1 MFSRE
6 KKNTSVY
13 TKRIHAL
20 FQTFFHFRYRSL
32 YDLLLKYTIKAKSF
46 ATLLYFR
53 AFVSDYLC
61 RSFNISP

>member
-13 TKRIHAL
+13 IKRIHAL
-20 FQTFFHFRYRSL
+20 FQTVFCFRYRSL
-32 YDLLLKYTIKAKSF
+32 YDLLLKYIIYAKSF

-53 AFVSDYLC
+53 AFVSDYFY
-61 RSFNISP
+61 RSFDISP